1 VREGLRV
8 LPLVRFN
15 GGMTSAES
23 PPATPA
29 PDPDCELCDA
39 AHVTEWF
46 YEDELCWVAECE
58 ACFVPMA
65 VWKRHDPNPPEEV
78 RVVLNARLSE
88 VVVAHYGFE
97 LWFDDNMRSIPTHYH
112 VHARP
117 RGGFSGHG
125 LRRG

>member
-1 VREGLRV
+1 MA
-8 LPLVRFN
+8 P
-15 GGMTSAES
+15 MTSLS
-23 PPATPA
+23 DSNPAA
-29 PDPDCELCDA
+29 VPDPACELCDA

-46 YEDELCWVAECE
+46 FEDDVCWVAECE

-78 RVVLNARLSE
+78 RVILNARLSE
-88 VVVAHYGFE
+88 VVVAHYGYE
-97 LWFDDNMRSIPTHYH
+97 HWFDDNMRSIPLHYH

-117 RGGFSGHG
+117 RGGFSGFG